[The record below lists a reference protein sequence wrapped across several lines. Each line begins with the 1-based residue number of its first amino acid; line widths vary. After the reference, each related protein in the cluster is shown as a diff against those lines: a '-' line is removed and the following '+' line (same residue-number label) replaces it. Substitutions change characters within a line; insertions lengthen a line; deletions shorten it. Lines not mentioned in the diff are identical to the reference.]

1 MKLAVLD
8 LGTNTFHLLIAK
20 VNPDHSFE
28 ILFRN
33 RAVVKLGKGGISENR
48 IADAPFKK
56 GIKTIQHFNE
66 QIKKLGNNKI
76 FAFATSAIRSSTN
89 GGEFVKKVKNETGIE
104 IKIIS
109 GDEEAELIYY
119 GVRQC
124 VQMDERPAL
133 IMDIG
138 GGSTEFIIANHTTV
152 FWKQSFNIGAA
163 RLIDQFHL
171 SDPIL
176 NKEMISIQRHLEK
189 VLQPL
194 NAAMDKFP
202 VSKLIGSSGSFD
214 TLAEMTS
221 FRFRKRN
228 MLKAKTSYQF
238 NLVEYDK
245 IHKWLLKSTT
255 QMRMKAKGLIKMRVD
270 MIVASSI
277 CTTYVLKKFM
287 LKEMVQSKYALKEGA
302 LWKIIQ
308 YSIS

>member
-1 MKLAVLD
+1 MKIAVLD
-8 LGTNTFHLLIAK
+8 LGTNTFHLLVAK
-20 VNPDHSFE
+20 IYPDHSFK
-28 ILFRN
+28 ILFKN